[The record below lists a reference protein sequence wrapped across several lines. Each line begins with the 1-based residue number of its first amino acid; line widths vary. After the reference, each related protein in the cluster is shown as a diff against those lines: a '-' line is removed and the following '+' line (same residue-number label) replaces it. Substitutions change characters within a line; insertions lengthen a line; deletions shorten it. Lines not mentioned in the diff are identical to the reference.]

1 MLAPIV
7 VFVYNR
13 PKHTKKTIEALANN
27 YLAKESELF
36 IFSDGPKNEESE
48 VKVKLVR
55 EYTDSLPEK
64 KMFKSVRIIKAG
76 TNKGL
81 ANSVISGVSEIIG
94 QYGKVIVLE
103 DDLISSRDFL
113 QYMNDALDY
122 YENNKK
128 IWSISGYNLPIK
140 IPSDYKSD
148 IYFSY
153 RGCSWGWATWK
164 DRWEKVDWKVSD
176 YNEFKKDKDLRKKLN
191 RGGRDMANMLDSQM
205 QGKIDSWAIR
215 WCYTQSKLDM
225 LTVYPVVS
233 RIKNIGLDGTGTH
246 SGINPRYDVV
256 INNENKKCVFDNP
269 GLDKRILK
277 NFRNYYVSSFKY
289 MLIKAKNIA
298 KRVLGRHS

>member
-13 PKHTKKTIEALANN
+13 PEHTKKTIEALANN
-27 YLAKESELF
+27 YLAKDSELF
-36 IFSDGPKNEESE
+36 IFSDGPKNEEAE

-55 EYTDSLPEK
+55 EYIDSLPEK
-64 KMFKSVRIIKAG
+64 KMFKSVKITKAKI
-76 TNKGL
+76 NKGL

-103 DDLISSRDFL
+103 DDLMSSIDFL

-122 YENNKK
+122 YENNQK

-164 DRWEKVDWKVSD
+164 DRWEKVDWNVSD
-176 YNEFKKDKDLRKKLN
+176 YNEFKRNKDLRKKLN
-191 RGGRDMANMLDSQM
+191 RGGRDMADMLDSQM

-246 SGINPRYDVV
+246 SGINPQYDVV

-269 GLDKRILK
+269 GLNKRILK
-277 NFRNYYVSSFKY
+277 NFRNYYLSSFKY

-298 KRVLGRHS
+298 KRVLGRH